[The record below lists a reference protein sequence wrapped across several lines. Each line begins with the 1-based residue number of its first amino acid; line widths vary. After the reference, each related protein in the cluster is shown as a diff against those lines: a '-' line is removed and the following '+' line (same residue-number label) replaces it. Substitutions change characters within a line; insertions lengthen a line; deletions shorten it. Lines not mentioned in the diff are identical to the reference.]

1 MEEAKKFSIQDN
13 RLDEFYA
20 QIFDSNVFIDLENV
34 VQIVLILSYNNACVE
49 SGFSVNDGIMV
60 ENMLESTVVAQHLI
74 YEGMEMAGGVKK
86 VEVIPEMVAK
96 LKAAHRTME
105 AAEKDTDKET
115 SKAQKK
121 RIGKR
126 KSMLSLNNVVAAKK
140 KAL

>member
-60 ENMLESTVVAQHLI
+60 ENMLESTLVAQHLI
-74 YEGMEMAGGVKK
+74 YEGMERAGGVKK